1 MTAAESVFGEEAV
14 LQLIRVMG
22 ATMNRLADAIVWSFL
37 VNVEPGVSQLDP
49 VGMDLARA
57 NARASELLPVVSFAL
72 DVLLRQHLLAAQR
85 SSLGA
90 AAEAGYETR
99 HMCVGFVD
107 LVGSTALAQ
116 RMPTAQLG
124 SALTQFEH
132 IASDVV
138 TSGGG
143 RLVKLIGDAVL
154 YTAGDEASACS
165 IALALASRFADHPSL
180 PPVRAGVACGE
191 VMMPDGDVFGP
202 VVNLAAR
209 AVKVAGAGEVVTS
222 HAVAAASDLD
232 SEPLGSHQLKGFD
245 DDVELARLVAG

>member
-22 ATMNRLADAIVWSFL
+22 ATMNRLADAIVSSFL
-37 VNVEPGVSQLDP
+37 VNVEPGVSQRDP
-49 VGMDLARA
+49 AGMDVARA

-143 RLVKLIGDAVL
+143 RLVKLIGDEVL
-154 YTAGDEASACS
+154 YTAGDEASAC
-165 IALALASRFADHPSL
+165 
-180 PPVRAGVACGE
+180 
-191 VMMPDGDVFGP
+191 
-202 VVNLAAR
+202 
-209 AVKVAGAGEVVTS
+209 
-222 HAVAAASDLD
+222 
-232 SEPLGSHQLKGFD
+232 
-245 DDVELARLVAG
+245 